1 MSSVRGELL
10 VPTVRTNGA
19 TPSEGGNSPPP
30 QPKTFLR
37 RLGIRKPSLMSL
49 TSPLQTGR
57 TARTFSLDDLLRP
70 QVPSK
75 VSRPIMPFPIKPSP
89 SPTRTQKPF
98 SHRICIYTLHH
109 LINNKL
115 LLQNTSLLLFCLSWH
130 LTWTCSFYT
139 TYLYT

>member
-1 MSSVRGELL
+1 MLISYNYLVTVNASGRMSSVRGELL

-75 VSRPIMPFPIKPSP
+75 VSTIHPLP
-89 SPTRTQKPF
+89 KPF
-98 SHRICIYTLHH
+98 TYSHRIALYNILTIYSISIFIFLQLNTLYITNVLCIY
-109 LINNKL
+109 I
-115 LLQNTSLLLFCLSWH
+115 
-130 LTWTCSFYT
+130 
-139 TYLYT
+139 